1 MASSKNVGV
10 RIPIIRTL
18 ELIRLKKGE
27 VYSIYFFAIMQGLL
41 QLSIPLGIQMIVNF
55 IQAYTF
61 STSLWVLIG
70 LVLVGVL
77 FSGIFQVV
85 QMRLIER
92 VNQKVFSRFGL
103 EFAYRIPR
111 FDMKSVDH
119 YYLPEQINRFFD
131 L

>member
-1 MASSKNVGV
+1 MAATKTIGV
-10 RIPIIRTL
+10 RIPLLRTL

-27 VYSIYFFAIMQGLL
+27 VSSIYFFAIVYGLL

-70 LVLVGVL
+70 LVLLGVL
-77 FSGIFQVV
+77 ISGVFQVT

-92 VNQKVFSRFGL
+92 INQKIFTRYGF
-103 EFAYRIPR
+103 EFAY
-111 FDMKSVDH
+111 
-119 YYLPEQINRFFD
+119 
-131 L
+131 